1 MFKHP
6 SKLACLPLFFLTIA
20 LIMKPAA
27 AATPVTVAY
36 AGSMGTVMDKGLG
49 PAFDSIHG
57 TTFQGIGQGAYGLA
71 RQLAAK
77 QQRADV
83 FVSITAGP
91 IRILQQAGLLGQALP
106 VASTQMVIAYS
117 PRSRFAAELAIASR
131 GGKPWYEVLQMPGL
145 RFGRTDPATD
155 PQGRNI
161 VFTMLLAQRYYGRPG
176 LAEKILGPVRNP
188 TQIFVEPSLLSR
200 LESGQI
206 DASSGYLSAAVS
218 HHLPYIRLPAQI
230 NLSNPA
236 MVADWYG
243 KTHFDITLPNGK
255 TDTLATQ
262 PLVFYA
268 GVLKNAAHPRQ
279 AVQFIAFLRSAQ
291 GQKLLA
297 DYGYSPPMGTAL
309 EPSP

>member
-6 SKLACLPLFFLTIA
+6 PRLACLSLLVLAWALTGNA
-20 LIMKPAA
+20 AA
-27 AATPVTVAY
+27 AATPLTVAY
-36 AGSMGTVMDKGLG
+36 AGSMGAVMDKGLG
-49 PAFDSIHG
+49 PAFDRLHG

-77 QQRADV
+77 QLRADV

-91 IRILQQAGLLGQALP
+91 VGILQQAGLLGRALP
-106 VASTQMVIAYS
+106 IASTQMVIAYS
-117 PRSRFAAELAIASR
+117 PRSRFAARLAAASR
-131 GGKPWYEVLQMPGL
+131 DGMPWYEVLQLPGL

-161 VFTMLLAQRYYGRPG
+161 VFTMLLAQRYYDRPG
-176 LAEKILGPVRNP
+176 LARKILGPVRNP
-188 TQIFVEPSLLSR
+188 AQIFTEPSLLSR
-200 LESGQI
+200 LEAGQI

-218 HHLPYIRLPAQI
+218 HRLPYIRLPAQI
-230 NLSNPA
+230 NLSDPA
-236 MVADWYG
+236 MVAHWYAT
-243 KTHFDITLPNGK
+243 THFDITLPNGR

-268 GVLKNAAHPRQ
+268 GVMKDAAHPRQ
-279 AVQFIAFLRSAQ
+279 ARRFIAFLRSAQ
-291 GQKLLA
+291 GQRRLQ
-297 DYGYSPPMGTAL
+297 DYGYSPPMGNAL